1 MNLTFDKKK
10 CILLA
15 TWLLIGILSFTVV
28 GKYAAAPESH
38 QATIASLDEKKNTVL
53 ELTMAATATSAV
65 ITLLPGD
72 IGTPIAEK
80 VADLSGYLLIVLCA
94 IFLEKYL
101 VTITG
106 YAAFKIFIP
115 AACVLFATN
124 LFVSNRSLDRLA
136 RKLLVFGICIFLV
149 VPSSVKISDLIEHT
163 YQAQIEATLEEAK
176 GTEKLL
182 ENNAES
188 EAADHASGSA
198 ALDNQTDQS
207 QQITGQSQ
215 QTTEISG
222 FWQKAKDAL
231 SGAKDSVASSCRE
244 CNPLFRR
251 TGTEGRDLSQ
261 PFRRSRGS
269 DADHLLCDPASGIV
283 CFLLAD
289 QDPCGCGSLQREV
302 PERKSIMKYHR
313 IITLKNGL
321 EAGNPDSPIVLVQPV
336 DDHDLEE
343 MEAEVSEIQRL
354 TSMDFCLIAVKVRSW
369 NQDLSPWKAPAVFGN
384 QDFGNGAADFL
395 RNITELCPDPHKT
408 YYLGGYSLAGL
419 FSLWAAYQTSL
430 FAGIAAAS
438 PSVWF
443 PGFLDYVKAHKFQSS
458 CVYLSLGDREERTKN
473 SVMAAVGDCI
483 RAYDNWLKEQKIQ
496 CTLEWNKGN
505 HFQDPGLRTARA
517 FSWVLTQP
525 PRTL

>member
-38 QATIASLDEKKNTVL
+38 QATITSLDEKKNTVL

-176 GTEKLL
+176 GTEQLL
-182 ENNAES
+182 ENSVEAEASDNTAES
-188 EAADHASGSA
+188 TVSG
-198 ALDNQTDQS
+198 NQTS
-207 QQITGQSQ
+207 QSQ
-215 QTTEISG
+215 QTAENSNL
-222 FWQKAKDAL
+222 WQKAKDAL
-231 SGAKDSVASSCRE
+231 SGAKESVASVVENVTISSEELVRKVETSLSHFVEAVAVMLITSCVIPLLVLFVFFWLIKILVDVDLSGGKFQKG
-244 CNPLFRR
+244 NPL
-251 TGTEGRDLSQ
+251 
-261 PFRRSRGS
+261 
-269 DADHLLCDPASGIV
+269 
-283 CFLLAD
+283 
-289 QDPCGCGSLQREV
+289 
-302 PERKSIMKYHR
+302 
-313 IITLKNGL
+313 
-321 EAGNPDSPIVLVQPV
+321 
-336 DDHDLEE
+336 
-343 MEAEVSEIQRL
+343 
-354 TSMDFCLIAVKVRSW
+354 
-369 NQDLSPWKAPAVFGN
+369 
-384 QDFGNGAADFL
+384 
-395 RNITELCPDPHKT
+395 
-408 YYLGGYSLAGL
+408 
-419 FSLWAAYQTSL
+419 
-430 FAGIAAAS
+430 
-438 PSVWF
+438 
-443 PGFLDYVKAHKFQSS
+443 
-458 CVYLSLGDREERTKN
+458 
-473 SVMAAVGDCI
+473 
-483 RAYDNWLKEQKIQ
+483 
-496 CTLEWNKGN
+496 
-505 HFQDPGLRTARA
+505 
-517 FSWVLTQP
+517 
-525 PRTL
+525 

>member
-38 QATIASLDEKKNTVL
+38 QATITSLDEKKNTVL

-176 GTEKLL
+176 GTEQLL
-182 ENNAES
+182 ENSVEAEASDNTAES
-188 EAADHASGSA
+188 TVSG
-198 ALDNQTDQS
+198 NQTS
-207 QQITGQSQ
+207 QSQ
-215 QTTEISG
+215 QTAENSNL
-222 FWQKAKDAL
+222 WQKAKDAL
-231 SGAKDSVASSCRE
+231 SGAKESVASVVENVTISSEELVRKIETSLSHFVEAVAVMLITSCVIPLLVLFVFFWLIKILVDVDLSSGKFQKG
-244 CNPLFRR
+244 NPL
-251 TGTEGRDLSQ
+251 
-261 PFRRSRGS
+261 
-269 DADHLLCDPASGIV
+269 
-283 CFLLAD
+283 
-289 QDPCGCGSLQREV
+289 
-302 PERKSIMKYHR
+302 
-313 IITLKNGL
+313 
-321 EAGNPDSPIVLVQPV
+321 
-336 DDHDLEE
+336 
-343 MEAEVSEIQRL
+343 
-354 TSMDFCLIAVKVRSW
+354 
-369 NQDLSPWKAPAVFGN
+369 
-384 QDFGNGAADFL
+384 
-395 RNITELCPDPHKT
+395 
-408 YYLGGYSLAGL
+408 
-419 FSLWAAYQTSL
+419 
-430 FAGIAAAS
+430 
-438 PSVWF
+438 
-443 PGFLDYVKAHKFQSS
+443 
-458 CVYLSLGDREERTKN
+458 
-473 SVMAAVGDCI
+473 
-483 RAYDNWLKEQKIQ
+483 
-496 CTLEWNKGN
+496 
-505 HFQDPGLRTARA
+505 
-517 FSWVLTQP
+517 
-525 PRTL
+525 

>member
-38 QATIASLDEKKNTVL
+38 HATITSLDEKKNTVL

-176 GTEKLL
+176 GTEKRL
-182 ENNAES
+182 ENNLKPPIAHPAQPLWITRRIS
-188 EAADHASGSA
+188 
-198 ALDNQTDQS
+198 LNRPQS
-207 QQITGQSQ
+207 S
-215 QTTEISG
+215 
-222 FWQKAKDAL
+222 L
-231 SGAKDSVASSCRE
+231 S
-244 CNPLFRR
+244 
-251 TGTEGRDLSQ
+251 
-261 PFRRSRGS
+261 RSRGS
-269 DADHLLCDPASGIV
+269 PNRPRKFLASGRK
-283 CFLLAD
+283 
-289 QDPCGCGSLQREV
+289 QRMHYLV
-302 PERKSIMKYHR
+302 RR
-313 IITLKNGL
+313 IL
-321 EAGNPDSPIVLVQPV
+321 
-336 DDHDLEE
+336 
-343 MEAEVSEIQRL
+343 
-354 TSMDFCLIAVKVRSW
+354 W
-369 NQDLSPWKAPAVFGN
+369 PA
-384 QDFGNGAADFL
+384 L
-395 RNITELCPDPHKT
+395 
-408 YYLGGYSLAGL
+408 
-419 FSLWAAYQTSL
+419 
-430 FAGIAAAS
+430 
-438 PSVWF
+438 
-443 PGFLDYVKAHKFQSS
+443 
-458 CVYLSLGDREERTKN
+458 
-473 SVMAAVGDCI
+473 
-483 RAYDNWLKEQKIQ
+483 
-496 CTLEWNKGN
+496 
-505 HFQDPGLRTARA
+505 
-517 FSWVLTQP
+517 
-525 PRTL
+525 

>member
-38 QATIASLDEKKNTVL
+38 QATITSLDEKKNTVL

-188 EAADHASGSA
+188 EAADHASSSA
-198 ALDNQTDQS
+198 ALDNQTDQ
-207 QQITGQSQ
+207 
-215 QTTEISG
+215 
-222 FWQKAKDAL
+222 
-231 SGAKDSVASSCRE
+231 
-244 CNPLFRR
+244 
-251 TGTEGRDLSQ
+251 
-261 PFRRSRGS
+261 
-269 DADHLLCDPASGIV
+269 
-283 CFLLAD
+283 
-289 QDPCGCGSLQREV
+289 
-302 PERKSIMKYHR
+302 
-313 IITLKNGL
+313 
-321 EAGNPDSPIVLVQPV
+321 
-336 DDHDLEE
+336 
-343 MEAEVSEIQRL
+343 
-354 TSMDFCLIAVKVRSW
+354 
-369 NQDLSPWKAPAVFGN
+369 
-384 QDFGNGAADFL
+384 
-395 RNITELCPDPHKT
+395 
-408 YYLGGYSLAGL
+408 
-419 FSLWAAYQTSL
+419 
-430 FAGIAAAS
+430 
-438 PSVWF
+438 
-443 PGFLDYVKAHKFQSS
+443 
-458 CVYLSLGDREERTKN
+458 
-473 SVMAAVGDCI
+473 
-483 RAYDNWLKEQKIQ
+483 
-496 CTLEWNKGN
+496 
-505 HFQDPGLRTARA
+505 
-517 FSWVLTQP
+517 
-525 PRTL
+525 